1 MARRNTD
8 FYVVVSVA
16 YRRDRHVETGNVA
29 VEHVCPRLVFQ
40 LRIWSRRSDMDM
52 ERTYHTVIPPL
63 QSFELCGIV
72 FAE

>member
-8 FYVVVSVA
+8 LNVVVSVA
-16 YRRDRHVETGNVA
+16 YRGDRHVEM
-29 VEHVCPRLVFQ
+29 CPILVFQ
-40 LRIWSRRSDMDM
+40 FRNWSRRNGMDM
-52 ERTYHTVIPPL
+52 ERTYHTVISPL